1 MPAPK
6 LIAIVT
12 ALLLISGHSAFAE
25 YSLAQLQE
33 IERYLLTK
41 NNAALILLL
50 QANPALMVGDDPL
63 AIELRAFM
71 AASMQAGLLWFSAPT
86 ATLPPADLD
95 LAKRERSKGPQH
107 GDDDGEI
114 Y

>member
-12 ALLLISGHSAFAE
+12 ALILMSGQAAFAE

-33 IERYLLTK
+33 IERYILSK
-41 NNAALILLL
+41 NNTALMLLL
-50 QANPALMVGDDPL
+50 QAHPELMVGDDPL
-63 AIELRAFM
+63 AAELRAFM
-71 AASMQAGLLWFSAPT
+71 AAQMQTGLLWFNAPT
-86 ATLPPADLD
+86 ATLPQTEIDLSENPRPHEPGTD
-95 LAKRERSKGPQH
+95 
-107 GDDDGEI
+107 GDI

>member
-6 LIAIVT
+6 LIAIIT
-12 ALLLISGHSAFAE
+12 ALLLMSGHAAFAE

-41 NNAALILLL
+41 NNAALLLLL
-50 QANPALMVGDDPL
+50 QAHPELTAGDDPL
-63 AIELRAFM
+63 AVELRAFM
-71 AASMQAGLLWFSAPT
+71 AANMQTGLLWFSAPT
-86 ATLPPADLD
+86 ATLPPPDLE
-95 LAKRERSKGPQH
+95 LAKLPRERES
-107 GDDDGEI
+107 DDDI

>member
-12 ALLLISGHSAFAE
+12 ALLLMSGHGAFAE
-25 YSLAQLQE
+25 YSLSQLQE

-50 QANPALMVGDDPL
+50 QAHPELMVGDDPL

-71 AASMQAGLLWFSAPT
+71 TANMQAGLFWFNAPT
-86 ATLPPADLD
+86 ATLPPTDLD
-95 LAKRERSKGPQH
+95 LAGIPREPR
-107 GDDDGEI
+107 DDGEI